1 LRQAGGQKESLEG
14 KSSMRKYGLIAALVA
29 SASLVAACGRA
40 DDGSPTA
47 AENDQLNNISE
58 VLDTSAD
65 SLVPEDATLGNGEAP
80 AETGDLPVVGN
91 EVVND
96 AAANGQ

>member
-1 LRQAGGQKESLEG
+1 MKKLGA
-14 KSSMRKYGLIAALVA
+14 MAALLA
-29 SASLVAACGRA
+29 GASLVAACGRA

-47 AENDQLNNISE
+47 ADNAALDNISE

-80 AETGDLPVVGN
+80 AETGELPVVSN
-91 EVVND
+91 EVAN

>member
-1 LRQAGGQKESLEG
+1 MK
-14 KSSMRKYGLIAALVA
+14 KYGAMAALLAAA
-29 SASLVAACGRA
+29 SMLAACGQS

-80 AETGDLPVVGN
+80 AETGDLPVVSN

>member
-1 LRQAGGQKESLEG
+1 MK
-14 KSSMRKYGLIAALVA
+14 KYPTLAALVA
-29 SASLVAACGRA
+29 AASLVAACGQA

-47 AENDQLNNISE
+47 AETEQLNNISE

-65 SLVPEDATLGNGEAP
+65 SLVPEEGALGNGEAP

-91 EVVND
+91 AVGNE
-96 AAANGQ
+96 ALANGM

>member
-1 LRQAGGQKESLEG
+1 MKKTNAMAVLL
-14 KSSMRKYGLIAALVA
+14 AA
-29 SASLVAACGRA
+29 ASLVAACGEA

-47 AENDQLNNISE
+47 AENEQLNNISE

-65 SLVPEDATLGNGEAP
+65 SLVPEDAPLGNGEAP
-80 AETGDLPVVGN
+80 AETGELPVVSN
-91 EVVND
+91 EVAND

>member
-1 LRQAGGQKESLEG
+1 MNKKLALA
-14 KSSMRKYGLIAALVA
+14 LAAA
-29 SASLVAACGRA
+29 ASLAAACSRS

-65 SLVPEDATLGNGEAP
+65 SLVPEDGTLGNGEAP
-80 AETGDLPVVGN
+80 AETGDLPVVSN
-91 EVVND
+91 EVAND
-96 AAANGQ
+96 AAANGM

>member
-1 LRQAGGQKESLEG
+1 MTKKLA
-14 KSSMRKYGLIAALVA
+14 IALVA
-29 SASLVAACGRA
+29 AASLVAACGQA

-47 AENDQLNNISE
+47 AENASLNNISE

-65 SLVPEDATLGNGEAP
+65 SLVAEEGALGNGEAP
-80 AETGDLPVVGN
+80 AETGELPVVSN
-91 EVVND
+91 DVVND

>member
-1 LRQAGGQKESLEG
+1 MNKFGA
-14 KSSMRKYGLIAALVA
+14 MAALLA
-29 SASLVAACGRA
+29 AASLAAACGRS

-47 AENDQLNNISE
+47 AENAQLNNISE
-58 VLDTSAD
+58 ELDTSPD
-65 SLVPEDATLGNGEAP
+65 SLVPEDTTLGNGEAP

-91 EVVND
+91 EVASD

>member
-1 LRQAGGQKESLEG
+1 MNKKFA
-14 KSSMRKYGLIAALVA
+14 IALAA
-29 SASLVAACGRA
+29 AASLAACSQA

-91 EVVND
+91 EVAND

>member
-1 LRQAGGQKESLEG
+1 MKRFGA
-14 KSSMRKYGLIAALVA
+14 MAALA
-29 SASLVAACGRA
+29 AAASLVAACGQA

-47 AENDQLNNISE
+47 AENEQLNNISE

-65 SLVPEDATLGNGEAP
+65 SLVAEEATLGNGEAP
-80 AETGDLPVVGN
+80 AETGELPVVSN
-91 EVVND
+91 DVAND

>member
-1 LRQAGGQKESLEG
+1 MNR
-14 KSSMRKYGLIAALVA
+14 YGPMAALLA
-29 SASLVAACGRA
+29 GAALVAACGQS

-47 AENDQLNNISE
+47 AENEQLNNIAE

-80 AETGDLPVVGN
+80 AGTGELPVVGN
-91 EVVND
+91 EVAND

>member
-1 LRQAGGQKESLEG
+1 MKKLGA
-14 KSSMRKYGLIAALVA
+14 MAALIAA
-29 SASLVAACGRA
+29 ASLVAACGQA

-65 SLVPEDATLGNGEAP
+65 SLVPEDGMLGNGEAP
-80 AETGDLPVVGN
+80 AETGELPVVGN
-91 EVVND
+91 AVGNE
-96 AAANGQ
+96 ALANGQ

>member
-1 LRQAGGQKESLEG
+1 MKRFVAL
-14 KSSMRKYGLIAALVA
+14 AALA
-29 SASLVAACGRA
+29 AAAASLAGCGET

-47 AENDQLNNISE
+47 ADNEQLNNISE

-80 AETGDLPVVGN
+80 ADTGELPVVAN
-91 EVVND
+91 DVVND
-96 AAANGQ
+96 AAANRQ

>member
-1 LRQAGGQKESLEG
+1 MKTSATMAALIAG
-14 KSSMRKYGLIAALVA
+14 AALVA
-29 SASLVAACGRA
+29 ACNRA

-47 AENDQLNNISE
+47 AENEQLNNIAE

-80 AETGDLPVVGN
+80 AETGELPVVGN
-91 EVVND
+91 EVAND